1 MHELTGSVVAGWV
14 HAGGGS
20 RMGKVRRVAGISG
33 GLPPD
38 GMQEVSGS
46 SPLSSTQVRRRIRT
60 QNRCAFPS
68 ERHSEGQ
75 DPPEAGRLTSD
86 EAEIVSPPRSTAL
99 SQRSRGHQLWRG
111 GFLEDRTR
119 CGLRNPHLVPGAAGG
134 VVVASD
140 QGKPPSASWSCAQ
153 VPNVKALARTPDA
166 EKRCPSDQIT
176 VSPHCQPGHIPGPGR
191 PGQQPWDCSPCR
203 SQGCH
208 PRLA

>member
-86 EAEIVSPPRSTAL
+86 DAELVSPPRPTAL
-99 SQRSRGHQLWRG
+99 SRRSRGHWLRQG
-111 GFLEDRTR
+111 GL
-119 CGLRNPHLVPGAAGG
+119 PGAQLPAVCGTLTWYL
-134 VVVASD
+134 V
-140 QGKPPSASWSCAQ
+140 
-153 VPNVKALARTPDA
+153 
-166 EKRCPSDQIT
+166 
-176 VSPHCQPGHIPGPGR
+176 QPGEWWSRGAWAAVI
-191 PGQQPWDCSPCR
+191 
-203 SQGCH
+203 
-208 PRLA
+208 